1 MPAVRIMPP
10 IPPEN
15 RTLGWQILDW
25 MIDNL
30 VHGVTGEPLELT
42 NEGIDFVLCAYA
54 VDDDGRWVY
63 DRSALRR
70 ARGTGKSPLAAA
82 LACAELCGPVRFGGW
97 DEDGY
102 PIGVPEPAP
111 WVQVIAITMEQTK
124 PIMDIARASFSEH
137 AIDKYGLDIGIEAIV
152 KRNRVDGGGPGRLA
166 AIPNNPR
173 AMRGPRPTA
182 VFADEVSEWI
192 ASNGGHAAM
201 IRIFSNLAKNPGGRA
216 RLFEFCNAYEPGLD
230 SHAEQT
236 WNAYAQQ
243 METLGYSRIL
253 YDTLE
258 ADPALRLTNQDEL
271 EEAIRQAAGDAY
283 WLDVQRL
290 VNQARDTG
298 TSPTTFRREHLNQ
311 ILSDDDSLISM
322 PLFDELGK
330 YENGIPVRPLDTDDA
345 ITLGFDG
352 SLSGDG
358 TALVAFRLEDRSFHL
373 LEYWEPPAKQDPNSP
388 KWRIDEEM
396 VDATFRAYMETA
408 NVVAAACDVH
418 PFESWVY
425 AWEKDYGQKLQA
437 KASPAGMLIRD
448 NRSDQRGLTYL
459 CEALVNEIESKKIR
473 FRSTLFMRMH
483 WANAKR
489 RLNRWGFSFGK
500 ITKSSTKRVD
510 IVAAS
515 LMAYSAAMSLA
526 KDFNPKPKPKPAKV
540 HRLKDGGMFSW

>member
-1 MPAVRIMPP
+1 MMPAIRVMPK
-10 IPPEN
+10 IPAEN
-15 RTLGWQILDW
+15 RTLGWQIAEW
-25 MIDNL
+25 MVDNL

-42 NEGIDFVLCAYA
+42 NEALDFLLCAYA
-54 VDDDGRWVY
+54 IDDEGRWLY
-63 DRSALRR
+63 DRAAMRR
-70 ARGTGKSPLAAA
+70 ARGTGKSPIAAD

-97 DEDGY
+97 DEDGF
-102 PIGVPEPAP
+102 PIGVPEPSP
-111 WVQVIAITMEQTK
+111 WVQIIAITMEQTK
-124 PIMDIARASFSEH
+124 PIMDIARASFSEE
-137 AIDKYGLDIGIEAIV
+137 AIEKYGLDIGVEAIV
-152 KRNRVDGGGPGRLA
+152 KKFAVDGGGPGRLA
-166 AIPNNPR
+166 AIANNPR
-173 AMRGPRPTA
+173 ALRGPRPTA

-192 ASNGGHAAM
+192 TSNGGHEAM
-201 IRIFSNLAKNPGGRA
+201 IRIKSNLAKNPGGRA

-230 SHAEQT
+230 SHAERT
-236 WNAYAQQ
+236 YMAYAQQ
-243 METLGYSRIL
+243 MEAYGYSRIL

-258 ADPALRLTNQDEL
+258 ADPALKLTVMEEL
-271 EEAIRQAAGDAY
+271 EEAIRQAAGDAH
-283 WLDVQRL
+283 WLDVRRL
-290 VNQARDTG
+290 VNQALDTG

-322 PLFDELGK
+322 PLFDALGQ
-330 YENGIPVRPLDTDDA
+330 NVRPLDTEDP

-358 TALVAFRLEDRSFHL
+358 TAIVAFRLEDRSFHL
-373 LEYWEPPAKQDPNSP
+373 LEYWEPPEKQDPNSP
-388 KWRIDEEM
+388 KWRIDEES
-396 VDATFRAYMETA
+396 VDAHFRAYMENY

-425 AWEKDYGQKLQA
+425 AWEKDYGQKLEA

-459 CEALVNEIESKKIR
+459 CEALVNEIESEKIR
-473 FRSTLFMRMH
+473 FRPTLMMRIH

-515 LMAYSAAMSLA
+515 LMAYSAATSLA
-526 KDFNPKPKPKPAKV
+526 KDFNPKKPKPARV
-540 HRLKDGGMFSW
+540 HRLKGGFDAW

>member
-1 MPAVRIMPP
+1 MPAVRILPDLPP
-10 IPPEN
+10 DN
-15 RTLGWQILDW
+15 RTLGWQVLEW
-25 MIDNL
+25 MIDHL

-54 VDDDGRWVY
+54 VDDNGRWLY
-63 DRSALRR
+63 DRAALRR

-97 DEDGY
+97 DDNGY

-124 PIMDIARASFSEH
+124 PIMDIARASFSDA
-137 AIDKYGLDIGIEAIV
+137 AIGKYGLTIGIEAIV
-152 KRNRVDGGGPGRLA
+152 KAHPVDGGGPGRLA
-166 AIPNNPR
+166 AIANNPR
-173 AMRGPRPTA
+173 ALRGPRPTA

-201 IRIFSNLAKNPGGRA
+201 IRINSNLAKNPGGRA

-236 WNAYAQQ
+236 YAAYAQQ
-243 METLGYSRIL
+243 IEAFGVSRIL
-253 YDTLE
+253 YDNLE
-258 ADPALRLTNQDEL
+258 ADPALKLTDQAEL

-283 WLDVQRL
+283 WLDVERL

-322 PLFDELGK
+322 PLFDELGQ
-330 YENGIPVRPLDTDDA
+330 NVRPLEVDDA
-345 ITLGFDG
+345 VTLGFDG

-396 VDATFRAYMETA
+396 VDAHFRAYMETLY
-408 NVVAAACDVH
+408 VVAAACDVH

-425 AWEKDYGQKLQA
+425 AWEKDYGDKLEA
-437 KASPAGMLIRD
+437 KASPAGNLIRD

-473 FRSTLFMRMH
+473 FSSTLSMRMH

-515 LMAYSAAMSLA
+515 LMAYSAAMALA
-526 KDFNPKPKPKPAKV
+526 KDFNPKKKPKPARV
-540 HRLKDGGMFSW
+540 HKLQGGPDSW

>member
-15 RTLGWQILDW
+15 RTLGWQILEW

-30 VHGVTGEPLELT
+30 VHGITGEPLELT

-54 VDDDGRWVY
+54 VDDEGRWLY

-97 DEDGY
+97 DEDGF

-111 WVQVIAITMEQTK
+111 WVQIIAITMEQTK
-124 PIMDIARASFSEH
+124 PIMDIVRASWSEA
-137 AIDKYGLDIGIEAIV
+137 AIEKYGLDIGIEAIV
-152 KRNRVDGGGPGRLA
+152 KRNRVDGGGPGRCA
-166 AIPNNPR
+166 SIPNNPR
-173 AMRGPRPTA
+173 ALRGPRPTA

-201 IRIFSNLAKNPGGRA
+201 IRIQSNLAKNPGGRA
-216 RLFEFCNAYEPGLD
+216 RLFEFCNAFEPGLD

-236 WNAYAQQ
+236 WNAYVAQ
-243 METLGYSRIL
+243 MEAFGFSRIL
-253 YDTLE
+253 YDNLE
-258 ADPALRLTNQDEL
+258 ADPALKLNDAEEL
-271 EEAIRQAAGDAY
+271 ELAIRQAAGDAH
-283 WLDVQRL
+283 WLDVRRL
-290 VNQARDTG
+290 MNQALDTG

-311 ILSDDDSLISM
+311 ILSDDDSLISLQ
-322 PLFDELGK
+322 LFDALSQG
-330 YENGIPVRPLDTDDA
+330 VRPIDMEDA

-358 TALVAFRLEDRSFHL
+358 TAIVAFRLEDRSFHL
-373 LEYWEPPAKQDPNSP
+373 LEYWEPPEKQDPKSP

-396 VDATFRAYMETA
+396 VDATFRAYMETF

-425 AWEKDYGQKLQA
+425 AWEKDYGDKMEA
-437 KASPAGMLIRD
+437 KVSTAGNLIRD
-448 NRSDQRGLTYL
+448 NRTDLRNLTFL
-459 CEALVNEIESKKIR
+459 CESMVNEIESEKIHFSSR
-473 FRSTLFMRMH
+473 LQMRAH

-515 LMAYSAAMSLA
+515 LMAYSAAMALA
-526 KDFNPKPKPKPAKV
+526 KDFNPKKKPKPARV
-540 HRLKDGGMFSW
+540 HRISGGGGNVW

>member
-1 MPAVRIMPP
+1 MPAVKISPAL
-10 IPPEN
+10 PPETH
-15 RTLGWQILDW
+15 TLGWQIADW

-42 NEGIDFVLCAYA
+42 DESLDFILNAYA
-54 VDDDGRWVY
+54 VDDNGRWLY
-63 DRSALRR
+63 DRSAMRR

-102 PIGVPEPAP
+102 AIGVPEPAP

-124 PIMDIARASFSEH
+124 PIMDIARASFSEA
-137 AIDKYGLDIGIEAIV
+137 AIEKYGLEIGVEAII
-152 KRNRVDGGGPGRLA
+152 KMHAVDGGGHGRLQ

-192 ASNGGHAAM
+192 TSNGGHEAM
-201 IRIFSNLAKNPGGRA
+201 VRIFSNLAKNPGGRA
-216 RLFEFCNAYEPGLD
+216 RLFEFCNAFEPGLE
-230 SHAEQT
+230 SHAEKT
-236 WNAYAQQ
+236 YNAYVQQ
-243 METLGYSRIL
+243 MELFGRSRIL
-253 YDTLE
+253 YDSLE
-258 ADPALRLTNQDEL
+258 ADPSLRLTVQSEL
-271 EEAIRQAAGDAY
+271 EEAIRQAAGDAH
-283 WLDVQRL
+283 WLDIQRL
-290 VNQARDTG
+290 VNQAIDG
-298 TSPTTFRREHLNQ
+298 GSSPTIFRREHLNQ
-311 ILSDDDSLISM
+311 ILSSDDSLISM
-322 PLFDELGK
+322 PLFDTLAQGVEPLTK
-330 YENGIPVRPLDTDDA
+330 YDA

-358 TALVAFRLEDRSFHL
+358 TAIVAFRLSDRSFHL
-373 LEYWEPPAKQDPNSP
+373 LAYWEPPEKQDPNSP

-396 VDATFRAYMETA
+396 VDETFRAYMENF

-425 AWEKDYGQKLQA
+425 AWEKEFGQKMQA
-437 KASPAGMLIRD
+437 KVSPAGQLIRD

-459 CEALVNEIESKKIR
+459 CEALVNEIESEKIR
-473 FRSTLFMRMH
+473 FYSTLMMKRH

-500 ITKSSTKRVD
+500 ITKSSTRRVD

-515 LMAYSAAMSLA
+515 LMAYSAAMALA
-526 KDFNPKPKPKPAKV
+526 KDFKPKDLPKPARI
-540 HRLKDGGMFSW
+540 HRLKP

>member
-1 MPAVRIMPP
+1 MPAVRIMPE
-10 IPPEN
+10 IPAEN
-15 RTLGWQILDW
+15 RTLGWQILEW
-25 MIDNL
+25 MVDNL

-54 VDDDGRWVY
+54 IDDEGRWLY
-63 DRSALRR
+63 DRAALRR

-82 LACAELCGPVRFGGW
+82 MACAELCGPVRFGGW
-97 DEDGY
+97 DEDGF

-111 WVQVIAITMEQTK
+111 WVQIIAITMEQTK
-124 PIMDIARASFSEH
+124 PIMDIARASFSEA
-137 AIDKYGLDIGIEAIV
+137 AIEKYGLTIGIEAII
-152 KRNRVDGGGPGRLA
+152 KAHRIDGGGPGRLA
-166 AIPNNPR
+166 AIANNPR
-173 AMRGPRPTA
+173 ALRGPRPTA

-192 ASNGGHAAM
+192 ASNGGHASM
-201 IRIFSNLAKNPGGRA
+201 IRIMSNLAKNPGGRA
-216 RLFEFCNAYEPGLD
+216 RLFEFCNAFEPGLD
-230 SHAEQT
+230 SHAERTYQ
-236 WNAYAQQ
+236 AYVTQV
-243 METLGYSRIL
+243 ELSGFSRIL

-258 ADPALRLTNQDEL
+258 ADPALKLTNMDEL

-283 WLDVQRL
+283 WLDVRRL
-290 VNQARDTG
+290 VNQALDTG

-322 PLFDELGK
+322 PLFDELGQ
-330 YENGIPVRPLDTDDA
+330 NVRPLDMEDVV
-345 ITLGFDG
+345 TLGFDG

-358 TALVAFRLEDRSFHL
+358 TAIVAYRLEDHSFHL
-373 LEYWEPPAKQDPNSP
+373 LEYWEPPTIQDPNSP
-388 KWRIDEEM
+388 KWRIDEQM
-396 VDATFRAYMETA
+396 VDDHFRAYMETL

-437 KASPAGMLIRD
+437 KASAAGQLIRD

-459 CEALVNEIESKKIR
+459 CEALVNEIESKKIH
-473 FRSTLFMRMH
+473 FRPTLTMRMH

-515 LMAYSAAMSLA
+515 LMAYSAANALA
-526 KDFNPKPKPKPAKV
+526 KDFNPKPKPRPARV
-540 HRLKDGGMFSW
+540 HQIKDGGLNSW

>member
-1 MPAVRIMPP
+1 MMPAIRVMPP

-42 NEGIDFVLCAYA
+42 NEGIDFVLCSYA
-54 VDDDGRWVY
+54 VDDEGRWLY
-63 DRSALRR
+63 DRAALRR

-82 LACAELCGPVRFGGW
+82 MACAELCGPVRFGGW
-97 DEDGY
+97 DEDGF
-102 PIGVPEPAP
+102 PIGVPEPSP
-111 WVQVIAITMEQTK
+111 WVQIIAITMEQTK
-124 PIMDIARASFSEH
+124 PIMDIARASFSEA
-137 AIDKYGLDIGIEAIV
+137 AIEKYGLDIGVEAII
-152 KRNRVDGGGPGRLA
+152 KKYPVDGGGPGRLA
-166 AIPNNPR
+166 AIANNPR
-173 AMRGPRPTA
+173 ALRGPRPTA

-192 ASNGGHAAM
+192 GSNGGHEAM
-201 IRIFSNLAKNPGGRA
+201 IRINSNLAKNPGGRA

-230 SHAEQT
+230 SHAERT
-236 WNAYAQQ
+236 YLAYADQ
-243 METLGYSRIL
+243 MEKFGKSRIL

-258 ADPALRLTNQDEL
+258 ADPALKLTVLEEL
-271 EEAIRQAAGDAY
+271 EEAIRQAAGDAH
-283 WLDVQRL
+283 WLDVRRL
-290 VNQARDTG
+290 VNQALDTG

-322 PLFDELGK
+322 QLFDTLGK
-330 YENGIPVRPLDTDDA
+330 GVRPLELDDA
-345 ITLGFDG
+345 ITIGFDG

-358 TALVAFRLEDRSFHL
+358 TAIVAFRLEDRSFHL
-373 LEYWEPPAKQDPNSP
+373 LNYWEPPIKQDPNSP

-396 VDATFRAYMETA
+396 VDETFRAYMETY

-425 AWEKDYGQKLQA
+425 AWEKDYGEKMEA

-459 CEALVNEIESKKIR
+459 CEALVNEIESEKIH
-473 FRSTLFMRMH
+473 FMPTWNMRIH
-483 WANAKR
+483 WSNAKR

-515 LMAYSAAMSLA
+515 LMAYSAATSLA
-526 KDFNPKPKPKPAKV
+526 KDFNPKKKPKPARV
-540 HRLKDGGMFSW
+540 HRLQGGFNAW

>member
-1 MPAVRIMPP
+1 MPAIRILPELP
-10 IPPEN
+10 AEN
-15 RTLGWQILDW
+15 RTLGWQIAEW
-25 MIDNL
+25 MVDNL
-30 VHGVTGEPLELT
+30 VHGVTGEPLELN
-42 NEGIDFVLCAYA
+42 NEALDFVLCAYA
-54 VDDDGRWVY
+54 IDDEGRWVY
-63 DRSALRR
+63 DRAAMRR
-70 ARGTGKSPLAAA
+70 ARGTGKSPLAAG

-97 DEDGY
+97 DDDGY

-124 PIMDIARASFSEH
+124 PIMDIARASFSEE
-137 AIDKYGLDIGIEAIV
+137 AIEKYGLEIGIEAIV
-152 KRNRVDGGGPGRLA
+152 KKYSVDGGGPGRLA
-166 AIPNNPR
+166 AIANNPR
-173 AMRGPRPTA
+173 ALRGPRPTA

-236 WNAYAQQ
+236 YMAYVQQ
-243 METLGYSRIL
+243 VEKNGSSRIL

-258 ADPALRLTNQDEL
+258 ADPKLKLTVLEEL

-283 WLDVQRL
+283 WLDTRRL
-290 VNQARDTG
+290 INQALDTG

-322 PLFDELGK
+322 QLFDALSK
-330 YENGIPVRPLDTDDA
+330 VRPLEKDDPVT
-345 ITLGFDG
+345 IGFDG

-358 TALVAFRLEDRSFHL
+358 TAIVAFRLEDRSFHL
-373 LEYWEPPAKQDPNSP
+373 LGYWEPPIKQDPNSP
-388 KWRIDEEM
+388 KWRIDEEA
-396 VDATFRAYMETA
+396 VDEAFRSHMENL

-425 AWEKDYGQKLQA
+425 AWEKDYGADMQA
-437 KASPAGMLIRD
+437 KASTAGMLIRD

-459 CEALVNEIESKKIR
+459 CEALVNEIESEKIR
-473 FRSTLFMRMH
+473 FNATWNMRIH
-483 WANAKR
+483 WSNAKR

-526 KDFNPKPKPKPAKV
+526 KDFNPKKPKPARV
-540 HRLKDGGMFSW
+540 HRLPEGGNAW

>member
-1 MPAVRIMPP
+1 MPAVRIMPK
-10 IPPEN
+10 IPAEN

-25 MIDNL
+25 MVDNL

-54 VDDDGRWVY
+54 IDDEGRWLY
-63 DRSALRR
+63 DRGALRR
-70 ARGTGKSPLAAA
+70 ARGTGKSPLAAGM
-82 LACAELCGPVRFGGW
+82 ACAELCGPVRFGGW
-97 DEDGY
+97 DEDGF

-111 WVQVIAITMEQTK
+111 WVQIIAITMEQTK
-124 PIMDIARASFSEH
+124 PIMDIARASFSDA
-137 AIDKYGLDIGIEAIV
+137 AIEKYGLDIGVEAII
-152 KRNRVDGGGPGRLA
+152 KKFSVDGGGHGRLA
-166 AIPNNPR
+166 AIANNPR
-173 AMRGPRPTA
+173 ALRGPRPTA

-192 ASNGGHAAM
+192 GSNGGHEAM
-201 IRIFSNLAKNPGGRA
+201 IRINSNLAKNPGGRA

-230 SHAEQT
+230 SHAERT
-236 WNAYAQQ
+236 YLAYAQQ
-243 METLGYSRIL
+243 METFGHSRIL

-258 ADPALRLTNQDEL
+258 ADPALKLTVLEEL
-271 EEAIRQAAGDAY
+271 EEAIKQAAGDAH
-283 WLDVQRL
+283 WLDVRRL
-290 VNQARDTG
+290 INQALDTG

-322 PLFDELGK
+322 QLFDSLTKIDGV
-330 YENGIPVRPLDTDDA
+330 PVRPLAQDDA

-358 TALVAFRLEDRSFHL
+358 TAIVAFRLEDRSFHL
-373 LEYWEPPAKQDPNSP
+373 LNYWEPPIKQDPNSP
-388 KWRIDEEM
+388 KWRIDEEA
-396 VDATFRAYMETA
+396 VNDAFRAYMEIF

-425 AWEKDYGQKLQA
+425 AWEKDYGQKMEA

-448 NRSDQRGLTYL
+448 NRSDQRGLTFL
-459 CEALVNEIESKKIR
+459 CEALVNEIESEKIH
-473 FRSTLFMRMH
+473 FVPTWNMRIH

-526 KDFNPKPKPKPAKV
+526 KDFNPKPKPKPARV
-540 HRLKDGGMFSW
+540 HRLQGEGFNSW